1 MYRFTIDE
9 ARQLGDQ
16 VGAQWSKYD
25 IDQFRLGLEIELEH
39 GSKHPETDI
48 THDDPVLTAKL
59 ALAHLNEFPDY
70 YTRLRNME
78 AEAELFHSAHRR
90 NSRRIGPTHEPTA
103 RHECW
108 VD

>member
-16 VGAQWSKYD
+16 VGAQWHRYD
-25 IDQFRLGLEIELEH
+25 VDQFRLGLEVELEH
-39 GSKHPETDI
+39 GSKHPETDV
-48 THDDPVLTAKL
+48 THDDPIMTAKL
-59 ALAHLNEFPDY
+59 ALAHLKKFPDY

-78 AEAELFHSAHRR
+78 NEAEQFHNAHRR
-90 NSRRIGPTHEPTA
+90 DARRASPTGEPTA

-108 VD
+108 ID